1 MLSWLLYCHSGFH
14 NAFCVEFPEC
24 TSYVPPMPMS
34 PSASITR
41 NLSLTVFAFFD
52 IPFPPRGRLLGPDIG
67 GSATET
73 GVAAPDGFALASS
86 KCPSP
91 AKMSQQPFSDLVAI
105 AAYLRGTYRPGSS
118 RRAFSSVSPYHP
130 FCSSYSSPRLRQ
142 VSPQLLFLSAR

>member
-1 MLSWLLYCHSGFH
+1 MFSWLLYCYSGFY
-14 NAFCVEFPEC
+14 NAFCVEFRER

-41 NLSLTVFAFFD
+41 SLSLTVFAFFD
-52 IPFPPRGRLLGPDIG
+52 IPFPPRGRLLGPDVG

-91 AKMSQQPFSDLVAI
+91 VKWVSNLLSDLVAA
-105 AAYLRGTYRPGSS
+105 AAYLRGTYRPDSS
-118 RRAFSSVSPYHP
+118 RRAFSSESPHHP
-130 FCSSYSSPRLRQ
+130 FCPSFPSLRLRQ
-142 VSPQLLFLSAR
+142 VSPQLPFLSAR